1 MKIAEI
7 KVLLAG
13 SPTEAQLTEIAQD
26 ERKGVQQLWASYIRR
41 LEAED
46 AERSRLQKMQV
57 FEKKYYSAGA
67 QYIAGIDEVG
77 RGPLAG
83 PLVMA
88 AVILPPQSYLPHL
101 DDSKK
106 LSAARREALYPQI
119 LDIALEA
126 VVTIVSPSEIDRLNI
141 YKATKEGM
149 EATLKA
155 LTLKPQV
162 ALVDAMHPQV
172 QGMQIVPIIHGDALS
187 LSIAAA
193 SVVAK
198 VYRDRL
204 MVELAAEY
212 PAYGFAENKGY
223 GSQLHMEALA
233 ACGATIWHRR
243 SFEPVKSMQLEPLP
257 YAGHETLSLK
267 KPGTGTE
274 SECADVQTSA
284 AGKVKPGNAKAVTG
298 ADA

>member
-7 KVLLAG
+7 RALLAG
-13 SPTEAQLTEIAQD
+13 TPTDTQLAEIAQD
-26 ERKGVQQLWASYIRR
+26 ERKGVQQLWMAYIKR

-46 AERSRLQKMQV
+46 AERARLEKMQD
-57 FEKKYYSAGA
+57 FEHKYYA
-67 QYIAGIDEVG
+67 QGVRYIAGIDEVG

-88 AVILPPQSYLPHL
+88 AVILPPRSYLPHL
-101 DDSKK
+101 NDSKK
-106 LSAARREALYPQI
+106 LSAARREALYPLI
-119 LDIALEA
+119 LETALEVA
-126 VVTIVSPSEIDRLNI
+126 LTIVSPSEIDRLNI
-141 YKATKEGM
+141 YEATKRGM
-149 EATLKA
+149 EATLQA

-172 QGMQIVPIIHGDALS
+172 PGMQVVPIIHGDALS

-198 VYRDRL
+198 VYRDNL
-204 MVELAAEY
+204 MVQLDAEF

-223 GSQLHMEALA
+223 GSQRHMDALA
-233 ACGATIWHRR
+233 ACGATLWHRR

-257 YAGHETLSLK
+257 YGGHETLILK
-267 KPGTGTE
+267 K
-274 SECADVQTSA
+274 ASA
-284 AGKVKPGNAKAVTG
+284 AETAVKAEPAADPKVVIKP
-298 ADA
+298 DA

>member
-7 KVLLAG
+7 KTLLAG
-13 SPTEAQLTEIAQD
+13 KPTDAQLAEIAQD
-26 ERKGVQQLWASYIRR
+26 ERKGVQQLWVAYIKR

-46 AERSRLQKMQV
+46 AERARLQKLQAY
-57 FEKKYYSAGA
+57 EQQYYSAGA
-67 QYIAGIDEVG
+67 RYIAGIDEVG

-88 AVILPPQSYLPHL
+88 AVILPPHSYLPHL

-119 LDIALEA
+119 LDTALEA
-126 VVTIVSPSEIDRLNI
+126 AVTIVSPSEIDRLNI
-141 YKATKEGM
+141 YEATKNGM

-155 LTLKPQV
+155 LQLKPQV

-172 QGMQIVPIIHGDALS
+172 PGMQIVPIIHGDALS

-204 MVELAAEY
+204 MVKLAEEY

-233 ACGATIWHRR
+233 ACGATVWHRR

-257 YAGHETLSLK
+257 YAGHETLTLK
-267 KPGTGTE
+267 KAAPALIVNPKAE
-274 SECADVQTSA
+274 SET
-284 AGKVKPGNAKAVTG
+284 KKTNAQGVKAVTDP
-298 ADA
+298 DA